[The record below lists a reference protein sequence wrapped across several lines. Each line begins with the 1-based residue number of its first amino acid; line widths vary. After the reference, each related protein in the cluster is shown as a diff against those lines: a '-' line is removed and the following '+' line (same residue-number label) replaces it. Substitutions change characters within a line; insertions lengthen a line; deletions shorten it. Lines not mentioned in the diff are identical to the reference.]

1 MNSKQKGDVALA
13 KAISYFMESEY
24 EVLLPI
30 GDKRPYD
37 LVVEDKEGN
46 LIKIQSKY
54 TSHKTKYGKYVVP
67 LRVMGGN
74 RSSGN
79 NIKKYDKKDSTK
91 IVVKTV
97 RKKKDDK
104 DDKDDKE
111 EKKENLS
118 NDTEEKKKPVKR
130 KTKIPATVRKI
141 VWATYIGENNSTG
154 KCLCC
159 STEEISL
166 TNFECGHIKSE
177 KNGGETTIENLRP
190 ICGHCNKSIG
200 SKNMDEFMEKY
211 KIKQPSNW
219 FGCS

>member
-79 NIKKYDKKDSTK
+79 NIKKYDKKDFD
-91 IVVKTV
+91 ILFAYTV
-97 RKKKDDK
+97 EGSMYIIPFNQIKATGTV
-104 DDKDDKE
+104 
-111 EKKENLS
+111 NLGQ
-118 NDTEEKKKPVKR
+118 E
-130 KTKIPATVRKI
+130 
-141 VWATYIGENNSTG
+141 
-154 KCLCC
+154 
-159 STEEISL
+159 
-166 TNFECGHIKSE
+166 
-177 KNGGETTIENLRP
+177 
-190 ICGHCNKSIG
+190 
-200 SKNMDEFMEKY
+200 MDIY
-211 KIKQPSNW
+211 KI
-219 FGCS
+219 